1 MMREIT
7 FTCKIRHQI
16 LMHRSQEIECGLSEA
31 NHTTEAVVDTPLVN
45 VNINKT
51 SKRRS
56 NIKEDKHV

>member
-7 FTCKIRHQI
+7 FTCEIRHQV

-31 NHTTEAVVDTPLVN
+31 NHTTEEVVAPLVN
-45 VNINKT
+45 ININKT

>member
-1 MMREIT
+1 
-7 FTCKIRHQI
+7 
-16 LMHRSQEIECGLSEA
+16 MHRSQEIECGLSEA